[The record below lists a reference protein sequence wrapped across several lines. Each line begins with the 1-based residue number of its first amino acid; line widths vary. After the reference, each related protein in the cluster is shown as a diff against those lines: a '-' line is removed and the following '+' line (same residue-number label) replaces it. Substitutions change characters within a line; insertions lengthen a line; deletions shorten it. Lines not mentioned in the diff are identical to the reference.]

1 QTGEAAR
8 HVREV
13 LAPRD
18 LEEAE
23 GYGVEEDA
31 ADHEDRIAEVMR
43 SRGRQ
48 PNLSFFAF
56 TATPKGKTLE
66 MFGRPGADGKPEPF
80 HLYTMRQAIE
90 EGFILDV
97 LRNYTT
103 YQVFWRLAK
112 TGEDDPE
119 LPKQQAAV
127 SLVRFATLHP
137 HNIAQKT
144 EIIVE
149 HFRAKVRPKI
159 GGRAKAMVLTPS
171 RLHAV
176 RYLRA
181 FRKYIA
187 EKGYDDVHP
196 LVAFSGTVR
205 DPDTGQEDTEAAL
218 NQMAET

>member
-1 QTGEAAR
+1 
-8 HVREV
+8 
-13 LAPRD
+13 
-18 LEEAE
+18 
-23 GYGVEEDA
+23 
-31 ADHEDRIAEVMR
+31 
-43 SRGRQ
+43 RGRL
-48 PNLSFFAF
+48 PNLFFFAF

-66 MFGRPGADGKPEPF
+66 LFGRPGADGKPEPF
-80 HLYTMRQAIE
+80 HRYTMRQAIE

-103 YQVFWRLAK
+103 YKVFWRLAK
-112 TGEDDPE
+112 TVEDDPA
-119 LPKQQAAV
+119 LPKRKAAV

-149 HFRAKVRPKI
+149 HFRSKVRHKI

-176 RYLRA
+176 RYIQA
-181 FRKYIA
+181 FQKYIE

-205 DPDTGQEDTEAAL
+205 DPDTGREYTEPAM
-218 NQMAET
+218 NGISETELPEVFATDA